1 MKTRVAVVGAVTV
14 AALLAGRAG
23 GASQAAEPQKSAV
36 APAATRAPS
45 PQASA
50 PAGNAENGK
59 KLFTKYGCSECH
71 GGEGQGSITGPRLGP
86 NPLPLPAFVRYVR
99 APRGEMPPYTDK
111 LLTLQQDLADIH
123 AFLTSRPRPAPASVL
138 IPQ

>member
-14 AALLAGRAG
+14 AALLVGRAG
-23 GASQAAEPQKSAV
+23 GASPAAQPQESAA
-36 APAATRAPS
+36 APATKPAAS
-45 PQASA
+45 PQTSA
-50 PAGNAENGK
+50 PAGNAEDGK

-71 GGEGQGSITGPRLGP
+71 GGEGQGSVAGPRLGP
-86 NPLPLPAFVRYVR
+86 SPLPLPAFVRYVR
-99 APRGEMPPYTDK
+99 VPRGEMPPYSDK

-138 IPQ
+138 LPQ